1 MAAGPAPTT
10 HVPGASSE
18 NATDREKEFFTTWL
32 RLMERQQEVTT
43 LSQTLQSILAQTGE
57 ASTTVQDAR
66 HQANLLSATDKTIT
80 DLVVSLNEFFFR
92 DIVPALKRA
101 KQVDEALPPQD
112 QDSLTRYLTHGDEDE
127 MMPQT
132 FVDDMTGWG
141 TEREQSDRQNQE
153 RANNEQVDGR
163 ESSDEVNTGVFHD
176 MLIANSLKLTA
187 MLAPDYMQQHA
198 AHGQP
203 AAAHSVAAAART
215 RAPSLSPSAASPRSK
230 SKTKTCKRSRKV
242 PPPVVTDLPARST
255 SGSVTS
261 TPRTKPRT
269 PTDEA
274 KRKDRIGKRMAAN
287 LIAEQVLGIRTYG
300 SAKEFCIRWQGVENP
315 LWIARRKAPPQ
326 AKELIDVYA
335 TELRVRDNQSAANPK
350 GKKKISRDGAAGE
363 QQAAFYTVDHIVNHR
378 LFNKKREYLVRWE
391 HYDESEDTWEKAE
404 KLRADVPEIVHT
416 YEEQLHRNRARTEAF
431 NSAMSELTRDAEPK
445 SSTKKRKH
453 GESSHEVSSDSR
465 KRQPSVGRV
474 QTDGERLK
482 EKRLRIAT
490 DEENERKAVDDDSA
504 SENDYQFEMEEAE
517 LDEFS
522 DEEFADKL
530 NS

>member
-1 MAAGPAPTT
+1 
-10 HVPGASSE
+10 
-18 NATDREKEFFTTWL
+18 
-32 RLMERQQEVTT
+32 
-43 LSQTLQSILAQTGE
+43 
-57 ASTTVQDAR
+57 
-66 HQANLLSATDKTIT
+66 
-80 DLVVSLNEFFFR
+80 
-92 DIVPALKRA
+92 
-101 KQVDEALPPQD
+101 
-112 QDSLTRYLTHGDEDE
+112 
-127 MMPQT
+127 
-132 FVDDMTGWG
+132 
-141 TEREQSDRQNQE
+141 
-153 RANNEQVDGR
+153 
-163 ESSDEVNTGVFHD
+163 

-187 MLAPDYMQQHA
+187 I
-198 AHGQP
+198 
-203 AAAHSVAAAART
+203 
-215 RAPSLSPSAASPRSK
+215 
-230 SKTKTCKRSRKV
+230 KTKTCKRSRKV

-335 TELRVRDNQSAANPK
+335 TELR
-350 GKKKISRDGAAGE
+350 
-363 QQAAFYTVDHIVNHR
+363 QAAFYTVDHIVNHR

-453 GESSHEVSSDSR
+453 GESSHE
-465 KRQPSVGRV
+465 
-474 QTDGERLK
+474 